1 MKNAGEIESSRRGE
15 LENVIV
21 RGGKTGDRNLR
32 RRQSGVRYDTIR
44 VGAARLTTERKG
56 TEINRKEDRIT
67 ERRRR
72 SGGIGQYTDV
82 GKPSR
87 TRAKREKAGE
97 RGEQRV

>member
-21 RGGKTGDRNLR
+21 RGGKAGDRNLR

-56 TEINRKEDRIT
+56 TEINRKEESIT
-67 ERRRR
+67 ERQRR
-72 SGGIGQYTDV
+72 SGGIGQYTDG

-87 TRAKREKAGE
+87 AGGKREKAGE